1 MEKKIKEKEKEAQ
14 LTWGEI
20 AGLTE
25 DYEIYEAKDKSTSA
39 SIEKEKMLGRL
50 AKLKLEFKAKE
61 NSINVLSGALL
72 HIAKQAISTVHGN
85 PYDISFQRDK
95 NKRGTIIMHN
105 DNYIMWNNPAR
116 GVEELRILDLIVAAR
131 NQYEHYESGLDDII
145 RGVGTEL
152 TNRQKHNINVFKQL
166 KIMEPAKYDCI
177 LVTEIQ
183 NGEKNPKNFAGI
195 IVSELLQWKSFKSNR
210 EYGLLEKKCLELI
223 LLFDKV
229 YLNDPCEFAVLEKL
243 KFEGIVRQSRYL
255 NDVENTVDYNDIQLG
270 ENIKPLLINHLVKHF
285 QKRQPHLK
293 EQRGLAKKYVDGL
306 FDFINLW
313 RIGLHEEAV
322 NYTHLPLE
330 RLLDTGNPV
339 DYIYSLLKR
348 EESYPGFVVDMLDME
363 FELSSIISL
372 MKMSEEF
379 KVPFISK
386 RVSEFMRV
394 YQ

>member
-1 MEKKIKEKEKEAQ
+1 MA
-14 LTWGEI
+14 
-20 AGLTE
+20 
-25 DYEIYEAKDKSTSA
+25 
-39 SIEKEKMLGRL
+39 
-50 AKLKLEFKAKE
+50 E
-61 NSINVLSGALL
+61 N
-72 HIAKQAISTVHGN
+72 
-85 PYDISFQRDK
+85 
-95 NKRGTIIMHN
+95 HN
-105 DNYIMWNNPAR
+105 GI
-116 GVEELRILDLIVAAR
+116 ILDRHFSNALIKNAYKNGYV
-131 NQYEHYESGLDDII
+131 EFE
-145 RGVGTEL
+145 E
-152 TNRQKHNINVFKQL
+152 
-166 KIMEPAKYDCI
+166 
-177 LVTEIQ
+177 
-183 NGEKNPKNFAGI
+183 NGELDRDLINK
-195 IVSELLQWKSFKSNR
+195 FKSNR

-386 RVSEFMRV
+386 RVSCTSNETEGDNMHEV
-394 YQ
+394 YKLCLVQMKDEIQYIPRIESIDDLLRLREKKEIKRFREVLIEWKNLMNNGDIKLAEKIRSDILKANKEISKLDKWEKVDNWFYYLAVPTMFIPIISNVVTVGGPIHVIILKVNKKNTVG

>member
-1 MEKKIKEKEKEAQ
+1 METYLKSIEFAVSELINIITKDKNNIELLEKKIKEKEKEAQ

-195 IVSELLQWKSFKSNR
+195 IVSELLQWKSFKIFK
-210 EYGLLEKKCLELI
+210 EHLL
-223 LLFDKV
+223 
-229 YLNDPCEFAVLEKL
+229 
-243 KFEGIVRQSRYL
+243 S
-255 NDVENTVDYNDIQLG
+255 
-270 ENIKPLLINHLVKHF
+270 IN
-285 QKRQPHLK
+285 
-293 EQRGLAKKYVDGL
+293 
-306 FDFINLW
+306 N
-313 RIGLHEEAV
+313 
-322 NYTHLPLE
+322 
-330 RLLDTGNPV
+330 
-339 DYIYSLLKR
+339 
-348 EESYPGFVVDMLDME
+348 
-363 FELSSIISL
+363 
-372 MKMSEEF
+372 
-379 KVPFISK
+379 
-386 RVSEFMRV
+386 
-394 YQ
+394 